1 MDVLLKYI
9 SDNNYGDFASVL
21 GLAVTLI
28 GFAITIYGVW
38 SSRSAAERASI
49 AANEAKQA
57 VMRTEVISNFSSA
70 VTAMEEV
77 KRLHRAGAWTVVPD
91 RYSFL
96 RRTLISIVA
105 NHRDLS
111 QPHKILIQSAVS
123 QFRELESS
131 VDTFLFNGKNAPSSA
146 KLNKIVT
153 AQMDKLDEVL
163 NTVKTGSR

>member
-1 MDVLLKYI
+1 MSELLKYI
-9 SDNNYGDFASVL
+9 SDNNYGDFASVV
-21 GLAVTLI
+21 GLAITLG

-38 SSRSAAERASI
+38 KSRTAAETATI
-49 AANEAKQA
+49 AANDAKKA
-57 VMRTEVISNFSSA
+57 VLRTEIISNFSSA

-77 KRLHRAGAWTVVPD
+77 KRLHRAGAWEVVPD

-96 RRTLISIVA
+96 RRTLISIVS
-105 NHRDLS
+105 NHKDLS
-111 QPHKILIQSAVS
+111 DNHKSLIQSAIA

-131 VDTFLFNGKNAPSSA
+131 VETFLSGGKNAPSSA

-163 NTVKTGSR
+163 NTVKTESR